1 MPTLSIV
8 AINAKNIIKA
18 QGRKQYAV
26 GESAGYSTSKFSAM
40 LNGRKTI
47 TVYDVIRLANTLNVT
62 PNVLFGLEPYD
73 KASQAS

>member
-1 MPTLSIV
+1 MVALSIV

-26 GESAGYSTSKFSAM
+26 GESAGYSTSKFNAM

-47 TVYDVIRLANTLNVT
+47 TVYDIVKLANALNVT
-62 PNVLFGLEPYD
+62 PNVLFGIEPYD
-73 KASQAS
+73 KANQVN